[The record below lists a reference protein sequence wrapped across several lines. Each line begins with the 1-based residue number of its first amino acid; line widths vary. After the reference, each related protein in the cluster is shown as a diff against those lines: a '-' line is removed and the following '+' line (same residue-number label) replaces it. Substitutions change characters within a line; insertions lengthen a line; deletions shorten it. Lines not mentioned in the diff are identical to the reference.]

1 MNKSRE
7 KTENAMTVHE
17 CLDREEGA

>member
-17 CLDREEGA
+17 CLDREEGE

>member
-17 CLDREEGA
+17 CLDHEEGA